1 MFNFVFMSLSLLET
15 KAPVTAENV
24 TEYSSDL
31 VEATSDSGAIS
42 REGLEAVAIALQNIV
57 EVGNPSKE
65 VSSL

>member
-1 MFNFVFMSLSLLET
+1 MLYLKPRLQ
-15 KAPVTAENV
+15 VTAENV